1 MGLSLRRTVIGDTDV
16 LIVDG
21 TVDLSTVPQ
30 FSDGL
35 NVLVRDARGKSAA
48 VDLDQVLV
56 LDDAALGILLGAAG
70 RAHSDGG
77 ELIVVCTNEKL
88 RLRFSLTRFDNAVQV
103 RSTISEI

>member
-1 MGLSLRRTVIGDTDV
+1 MSISLRRTVIGDTNV

-30 FSDGL
+30 FSDAL
-35 NVLVRDARGKSAA
+35 NVLVRDSRGKSSA
-48 VDLDQVLV
+48 VDVDQVQS

-70 RAHSDGG
+70 RALSDGG

-88 RLRFSLTRFDNAVQV
+88 RMRFSLTRFDHAVQV
-103 RSTISEI
+103 RSTIADI